1 MKVAIISALSVFSFW
16 ILGYTITQSYNT
28 TETKVEKLQK
38 DIKLIELSD
47 QSLIDTINLLKHE
60 TIKCESEYLKLKV
73 RVEYLKTQ
81 ILNHQTTNFKND
93 FESLPER
100 LSKN

>member
-28 TETKVEKLQK
+28 TEVKVEQLQR

-47 QSLIDTINLLKHE
+47 KSIADTINFLKHK
-60 TIKCESEYLKLKV
+60 TIQCEYDYIKLKI
-73 RVEYLKTQ
+73 RVESIKTQ
-81 ILNHQTTNFKND
+81 ILNHQTTNFKHD
-93 FESLPER
+93 FESFSER